1 MIFVTYL
8 IITVSSSQCSPH
20 GGGGGGGRKLIA
32 FKKEFGHLGSI
43 PQNYTG
49 NPSLGMRLA

>member
-20 GGGGGGGRKLIA
+20 GGGGSRKLIA